1 MIKAT
6 NISSTKSAFAP
17 SCGFAFIAF
26 FLLLFLNAM
35 PAQGQAQSQGQTVL
49 PTKNIVAKSSARA
62 KKNGKMMDG
71 LLIKRYSWVAG
82 DVEIAVTP
90 EFLCISNPTRSN
102 VIVSQTPFKT
112 VVAYDSSKRTFYETT
127 PEAAGSF
134 MVQRFLKLL
143 GGDPHPKKWKKVQ
156 DRVIAGVKAG
166 RYVVDETGLPP
177 HKYSY
182 EKGEKLIT
190 DMRVMGFWVAEDL
203 NIPPGAADIVLKM
216 EGFPTIHK
224 MPLYFQKALPDA
236 AMKPKVQTY
245 SVQKAKF
252 APEKFQVPSGYL
264 KQKAEFSLQSEE
276 LELFGGGEPH
286 SLRKGR
292 K

>member
-1 MIKAT
+1 MIKAA

-17 SCGFAFIAF
+17 GCGFGFIAV
-26 FLLLFLNAM
+26 FLPLFLNAITV
-35 PAQGQAQSQGQTVL
+35 QGQEQKVL
-49 PTKNIVAKSSARA
+49 PTPKRVAQSSAQA
-62 KKNGKMMDG
+62 KKNGKMMEG
-71 LLIKRYSWVAG
+71 LLIKRYSWVGG

-90 EFLCISNPTRSN
+90 EFLCISSPTRSN
-102 VIVSQTPFKT
+102 VIVSRTPFKT
-112 VVAYDSSKRTFYETT
+112 VVAYDSSKKTFYETT

-134 MVQRFLKLL
+134 MVQRFLRLL

-182 EKGEKLIT
+182 EEGEKLIT

-224 MPLYFQKALPDA
+224 MPLYFQKALPTA

-264 KQKAEFSLQSEE
+264 KQKAEFSLQAEE
-276 LELFGGGEPH
+276 LELFGGGEPN